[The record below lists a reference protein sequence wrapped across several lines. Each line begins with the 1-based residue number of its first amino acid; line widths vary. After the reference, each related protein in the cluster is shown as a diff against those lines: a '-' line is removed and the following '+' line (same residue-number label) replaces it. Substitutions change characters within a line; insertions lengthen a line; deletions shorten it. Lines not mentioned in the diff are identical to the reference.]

1 MTTQITFDFLT
12 SIIALTGS
20 YLAYKEFKKSK
31 RLNEIDKFISYREKL
46 RTDTSLIK
54 IITHIQLWQHN
65 QELKNQIPEDISL
78 FDFYN
83 FISFFEEINIL
94 ITKSHLNKKTAKDM
108 FAFYAIQIANNS
120 HYWEYFGENYQND
133 DDWKNFRLLVE
144 KMR

>member
-1 MTTQITFDFLT
+1 MQTQITFDFLT
-12 SIIALTGS
+12 STIAFIGT

-31 RLNEIDKFISYREKL
+31 ELNEIDKFISYRGKL
-46 RTDTSLIK
+46 KNDPSLIK
-54 IITHIQLWQHN
+54 IVTHIQLWQN
-65 QELKNQIPEDISL
+65 NLELKNQIPDNISL

-108 FAFYAIQIANNS
+108 FAFYAIQIADNCY
-120 HYWEYFGENYQND
+120 YWDRFGENYHND
-133 DDWKNFRLLVE
+133 NDWKNFRLLIE